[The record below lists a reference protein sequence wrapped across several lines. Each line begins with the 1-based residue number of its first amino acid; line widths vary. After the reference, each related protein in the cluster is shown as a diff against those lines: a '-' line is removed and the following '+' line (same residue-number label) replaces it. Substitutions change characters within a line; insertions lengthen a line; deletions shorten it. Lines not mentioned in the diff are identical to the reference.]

1 MFNFNKGIES
11 IVLGTFGVTVIDIA
25 LIIILNSNG
34 ASLMIPT
41 VLMTIIGIVSWEILM
56 NGLSKFKFTMGGLG
70 VPVLAITAC
79 ALQTAAV
86 SFALPSQLSLF
97 IWCIIGLMMMS
108 SVSKLNVLA
117 EDEDE

>member
-1 MFNFNKGIES
+1 MFNFNKGIDTIVAATFGITLTD
-11 IVLGTFGVTVIDIA
+11 IVLILV
-25 LIIILNSNG
+25 LNSNG
-34 ASLMIPT
+34 TSLMIPT
-41 VLMTIIGIVSWEILM
+41 AIMTIIGIASWEILM
-56 NGLSKFKFTMGGLG
+56 NGLSRFKFTMGGLG
-70 VPVLAITAC
+70 IPVLAITAC

-97 IWCIIGLMMMS
+97 IWGVIGLMMMS